1 MRSSYPVPAF
11 VAALFVATL
20 VSPISPVAAQ
30 APQPRIAGVWV
41 VRYER
46 LMQSMHDSEG
56 HIVSE
61 TARMTLRVR
70 GDSVFGSWEPAS
82 DPGEPSRA
90 PSSVRGVVRG
100 DSVHAQLDAPPPDD
114 DGFFSEMGREIVQFL
129 KTYVHG
135 MPPMTPR
142 FDVLARGDSLIGLNG
157 SVSLDGTKKT
167 LPRPFLAT
175 RETR

>member
-1 MRSSYPVPAF
+1 MRSSKPILAF
-11 VAALFVATL
+11 AATLFFATL
-20 VSPISPVAAQ
+20 VSPISHVAAQ
-30 APQPRIAGVWV
+30 VQPQRIGGVWI
-41 VRYER
+41 VRFER
-46 LMQSMHDSEG
+46 IIRSMHDSEG
-56 HIVSE
+56 HIVTE

-70 GDSVFGSWEPAS
+70 GDSVFGSWELAS
-82 DPGEPSRA
+82 DPGEPPRT
-90 PSSVRGVVRG
+90 PSTVRGVVRG
-100 DSVHAQLDAPPPDD
+100 DSVHAQIDAPPPDD

-167 LPRPFLAT
+167 IARPFLAT